1 MTEVDAYNEALKS
14 GQYQKPSGLTGK
26 YDNVRR
32 FWEDE
37 ELGLYLRSYLKRLV
51 VRKKECGQRLR
62 ILDLG
67 CGSGDGFEFIT
78 SINDSK
84 SLISEHDTKVLES
97 DMLEFYKGIDINEG
111 MLRQARAIYGCR
123 QNMVFVQ
130 SDFNDCDFS
139 SEGPYDLYL
148 ANYGTLSHNTDEQTV
163 ELLSNIVN
171 YSQDGALIMAD
182 WLGRFSYE
190 WQTLWTK
197 DVESNQWMDYLISYI
212 YSDSR
217 GEEQQLTH
225 FPLRIMGRQEFL
237 HIYRQAK
244 RKAGGGIALR
254 KLADRSSFVGRHM
267 DTAQY
272 NPHCQPLRRL
282 VNSLFEP
289 NLCTNLNDLLV
300 HYVPRDGFAEV
311 NAYHQQFTD
320 CWNYLVSYTKALLEG
335 NKLREKERLFNDPI
349 CHSDPER
356 SEGEESRDP
365 SLALRVTTKQSPE
378 ARMPLPLRRT
388 LSAMRGVVR
397 ASARMKI
404 GNPRASLVEP
414 QLGYCLR
421 ELEMELQRGQ
431 GCGHGLVAIFEIVK

>member
-1 MTEVDAYNEALKS
+1 MTEIDAYNEALKS
-14 GQYQKPSGLTGK
+14 GQYQKPGGLLGK

-37 ELGLYLRSYLKRLV
+37 ELALYLRPYLKRLV
-51 VRKKECGQRLR
+51 ARKKERGERLR
-62 ILDLG
+62 LLDLG

-78 SINDSK
+78 SIDDSK
-84 SLISEHDTKVLES
+84 SLILEHNAKVIEP

-111 MLRQARAIYGCR
+111 MLRQAQATYGGR
-123 QNMVFVQ
+123 QNMVFIQ
-130 SDFNDCDFS
+130 SDFNDYDFS
-139 SEGPYDLYL
+139 SEEPYDLYL

-163 ELLSNIVN
+163 ELLSNIAKH
-171 YSQDGALIMAD
+171 SKDGTLIMVD

-197 DVESNQWMDYLISYI
+197 DFRHNQWMDYAISYI
-212 YSDSR
+212 YSD
-217 GEEQQLTH
+217 GGGKEPELTY
-225 FPLRIMGRQEFL
+225 FALRIMGRQEVL
-237 HIYRQAK
+237 HIYQQAK

-267 DTAQY
+267 DTARY

-289 NLCTNLNDLLV
+289 NLCTNLDEVLV

-311 NAYHQQFTD
+311 NAYHQQFAD
-320 CWNYLVSYTKALLEG
+320 CWNYLVSYTKTILEG
-335 NKLREKERLFNDPI
+335 NKL
-349 CHSDPER
+349 
-356 SEGEESRDP
+356 
-365 SLALRVTTKQSPE
+365 PE
-378 ARMPLPLRRT
+378 ALAEMPLPLRRT
-388 LSAMRGVVR
+388 LTAMRGVVR
-397 ASARMKI
+397 VAARMKI
-404 GNPRASLVEP
+404 GNPRASLVEL